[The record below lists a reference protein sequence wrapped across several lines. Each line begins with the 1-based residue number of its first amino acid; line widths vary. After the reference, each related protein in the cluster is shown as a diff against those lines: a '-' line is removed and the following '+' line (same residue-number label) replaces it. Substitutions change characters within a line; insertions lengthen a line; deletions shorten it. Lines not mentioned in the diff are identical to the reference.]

1 MSSQPTDAPKS
12 NRNWVIFLF
21 VSIYLIA
28 TFLWRALTPAHEYAM
43 RTDQVLT
50 MALDLLVLVGL
61 IGMKRQVP
69 QPGQVLFW
77 FALAAGIGVFA
88 IRLTSDA
95 AWWTD
100 TSSIP
105 YRCVRI
111 DPPHPPFRR
120 IPAMPTQ
127 IRENHA
133 KRMLKNNQL
142 VLCMGVNQLR
152 TPNIAMIA
160 AACGFDAVYI
170 DLEHNPTSL
179 ETAAGVCVAALGMGI
194 TPIARVTSHD
204 SHDATRILDSGA
216 QGVMVPHIQNAKE
229 AKAIVKACLY
239 APKGHRSAFGSGP
252 QLGYAAIPQAEV
264 CKIINE
270 ETVLMAMIETP
281 EAVENAEEIAA
292 VEGIDVLHIGASD
305 LSTEMGIPGQYS
317 SERMRAAFEKVAGA
331 ARRYGKQMGVGGV
344 RQDFEFQS
352 WLIKLGMRY
361 LTGGSDIAYILSAGR
376 ADVKQ
381 LRELKIA

>member
-1 MSSQPTDAPKS
+1 
-12 NRNWVIFLF
+12 
-21 VSIYLIA
+21 
-28 TFLWRALTPAHEYAM
+28 
-43 RTDQVLT
+43 
-50 MALDLLVLVGL
+50 MA
-61 IGMKRQVP
+61 
-69 QPGQVLFW
+69 
-77 FALAAGIGVFA
+77 
-88 IRLTSDA
+88 
-95 AWWTD
+95 
-100 TSSIP
+100 
-105 YRCVRI
+105 
-111 DPPHPPFRR
+111 
-120 IPAMPTQ
+120 TQ
-127 IRENHA
+127 IGENRV
-133 KRMLKNNQL
+133 KKMLKNNEL

-204 SHDATRILDSGA
+204 PHDATRILDCGA
-216 QGVMVPHIQNAKE
+216 QGVMVPHIQNAEE
-229 AKAIVKACLY
+229 ARAIVAACLY

-252 QLGYAAIPQAEV
+252 ALGYAALGQAEV
-264 CKIINE
+264 CKRLNQ

-281 EAVENAEEIAA
+281 EAVENAEAIAA

-305 LSTEMGIPGQYS
+305 LSTEMGIPGQYTH
-317 SERMRAAFEKVAGA
+317 ERMKAAFETVAKA
-331 ARRYGKQMGVGGV
+331 AKGHGKAMGVGGV

-381 LRELKIA
+381 LRELKV